1 MKDLKVIQP
10 LPQTPAG
17 CSAAAFASASLARN
31 RSTRRTL
38 LFNFGLILN
47 VIAGALVGI
56 PILGYVLST
65 FFGLKP
71 KSAWITLDAIGS
83 FPEGS
88 TRLAT
93 FRNPFVNSWDG
104 PTGNIPC
111 WVRRIEGETFQVFAI
126 NCTHLGCPVRWFQES
141 HLFLCPC
148 HGGAFYEDG
157 TRASGPPPR
166 GLFVYKSK
174 VENGRL
180 MIYGGHLPNL
190 SEPA

>member
-1 MKDLKVIQP
+1 MSEFKVIQP
-10 LPQTPAG
+10 SPQALTG
-17 CSAAAFASASLARN
+17 CPGAAFASTPPAPAGR
-31 RSTRRTL
+31 TRRAV
-38 LFNFGLILN
+38 LFNAGLILN
-47 VIAGALVGI
+47 GVAGALIGI

-65 FFGLKP
+65 LFGLKP
-71 KSAWITLDAIGS
+71 QSAWITLDSIAS
-83 FPEGS
+83 YPEGA

-104 PTGNIPC
+104 PMANIPC
-111 WVRRIEGETFQVFAI
+111 WVRHIEGDKFQVFAI
-126 NCTHLGCPVRWFQES
+126 NCTHLGCPIRWFQES

-166 GLFVYKSK
+166 GLFEYKSK
-174 VENGRL
+174 VENGML

-190 SEPA
+190 SQPA